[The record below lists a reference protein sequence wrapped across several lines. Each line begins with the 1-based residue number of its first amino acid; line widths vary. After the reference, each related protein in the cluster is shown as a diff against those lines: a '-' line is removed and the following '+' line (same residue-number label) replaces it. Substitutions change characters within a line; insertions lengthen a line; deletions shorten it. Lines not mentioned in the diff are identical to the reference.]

1 MDPTTLTYIM
11 TGAILV
17 AAAAI
22 VLQTVILIAMY
33 QASRAMRK
41 QITPLIG
48 KMEPLI
54 ENTQTLVAEVR
65 EQVGEVASRTSAILE
80 LSLKQLVRVDNIL
93 ADAASRTRVQMD
105 RVELVLEDTINRI
118 QETTALLQNG
128 ILLPLRQI
136 NGLTVGILSALSVL
150 FGKRRTTIEQAT
162 HDEEMFI

>member
-11 TGAILV
+11 TGAIVV

-54 ENTQTLVAEVR
+54 ESTQNLVGQVR
-65 EQVGEVASRTSAILE
+65 EQVGEVASKTSEILD
-80 LSLKQLVRVDNIL
+80 LSRKQLVRLDEIL
-93 ADAASRTRVQMD
+93 GEATSRTRVQMD
-105 RVELVLEDTINRI
+105 RVELVLEDTVTRI
-118 QETTALLQNG
+118 QETVALLHNG
-128 ILLPLRQI
+128 ILRPLRQI

>member
-11 TGAILV
+11 TGAIAV

-22 VLQTVILIAMY
+22 VLQTIILIAMY
-33 QASRAMRK
+33 LASRAMRK

-54 ENTQTLVAEVR
+54 ESTQNLVGQVR
-65 EQVGEVASRTSAILE
+65 EQVGEVATKTSEILDLSR
-80 LSLKQLVRVDNIL
+80 KQLVRLDEIL
-93 ADAASRTRVQMD
+93 GEATSRTRVQMD
-105 RVELVLEDTINRI
+105 RVELVLEDTVTRV
-118 QETTALLQNG
+118 QETVALLHNG
-128 ILLPLRQI
+128 ILRPLRQI

-150 FGKRRTTIEQAT
+150 FGKQRTTIEQAT

>member
-22 VLQTVILIAMY
+22 VLQTVVLIAMY

-65 EQVGEVASRTSAILE
+65 EQVGEVASKTSAILE

>member
-22 VLQTVILIAMY
+22 VLQTVIFIAMY
-33 QASRAMRK
+33 RASRAMRK

-54 ENTQTLVAEVR
+54 ENTQNLVVQVR
-65 EQVGEVASRTSAILE
+65 EQVGEVASKSSEILE
-80 LSLKQLVRVDNIL
+80 LTRRQLVRVDEIL
-93 ADAASRTRVQMD
+93 AEAASRTRVQMD
-105 RVELVLEDTINRI
+105 RVELVLEDTLNRI
-118 QETTALLQNG
+118 QETTALLHHG
-128 ILLPLRQI
+128 ILRPLRQI

-150 FGKRRTTIEQAT
+150 FGKRRATIEQAT